1 VSSHKKNILI
11 TGVGKGLGE
20 EFLKYFTSRGFF
32 VFGITRSK
40 SDLVKLKS
48 LKNCKI
54 YIGDVCNE
62 KTIKKILQDSIK
74 EKKIIYGIINNAGI
88 RHRQEFKKIKLK
100 ELERTFQ
107 VNYFSIFKIM
117 QIFLK
122 YSLKLKIKSSIVNIG
137 SIVGGKQGFSNLTA
151 YASSKGALKSL
162 TQSFA
167 IEVAKYG
174 VRANTINPGF
184 IKTSYY
190 NSFKKK
196 KKLYNWTISRIPM
209 KHWGEP
215 KHISG
220 LAEYLLSEK
229 SEYLTGET
237 INIDGGWTNA

>member
-1 VSSHKKNILI
+1 MSIHKKNILI
-11 TGVGKGLGE
+11 TGAGKGLGE
-20 EFLKYFTSRGFF
+20 EFVKYFISRGFF

-40 SDLVKLKS
+40 SDLVKFRS
-48 LKNCKI
+48 FKNCKI
-54 YIGDVCNE
+54 YKGDVSNE
-62 KTIKKILQDSIK
+62 KIIKKIFSDSIK
-74 EKKIIYGIINNAGI
+74 EKKIINGLINNAGI

-100 ELERTFQ
+100 DLEQTFK

-117 QIFLK
+117 QIYLN
-122 YSLKLKIKSSIVNIG
+122 YSIKFKLKSSIVNIG

-167 IEVAKYG
+167 VEVAKYG
-174 VRANTINPGF
+174 IRANIINPGF

-190 NSFKKK
+190 NKFKKK
-196 KKLYNWTISRIPM
+196 KKLYNWTVSRIPM

-220 LAEYLLSEK
+220 LVEYLLSEK